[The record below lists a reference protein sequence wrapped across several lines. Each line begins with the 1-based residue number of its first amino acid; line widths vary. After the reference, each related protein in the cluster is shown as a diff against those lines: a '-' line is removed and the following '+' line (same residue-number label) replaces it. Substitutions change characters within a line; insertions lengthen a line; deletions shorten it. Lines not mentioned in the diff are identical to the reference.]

1 MRDLSR
7 YEDKFGLIVQD
18 VNGNTFGDAG
28 DSTHKTSHL
37 EIALI
42 LTNDLAHPSFEKLV
56 DVQKATPF
64 VRHPDP
70 AKWYSETN
78 RFSRDQATPYLIA
91 LALNK
96 NYKMLS
102 HFFFR
107 HMLHGFLF
115 TWNYIPNW
123 VMPGDAGYK
132 KKMPDITLFEF
143 FNVYIRGFRLY
154 PLYPLLLLGDLE
166 MLGGVIVKRFQDDND
181 VANSLAN
188 TLLAQCVMST
198 PLSYLARKILK
209 PIVQE
214 RLDSYFMESKMEP
227 PINEFYRYAV
237 DNM

>member
-1 MRDLSR
+1 MRDLNR
-7 YEDKFGLIVQD
+7 YIDNFGLITQD
-18 VNGNTFGDAG
+18 INGNTFGDGG
-28 DSTHKTSHL
+28 DSSHKTSHL
-37 EIALI
+37 EITLNLQHVVERPHFQKLI
-42 LTNDLAHPSFEKLV
+42 E
-56 DVQKATPF
+56 VQKATPF

-70 AKWYSETN
+70 SKWYSQTD

-96 NYKMLS
+96 NYKMLA

-123 VMPGDAGYK
+123 VMPGDPGYK

-166 MLGGVIVKRFQDDND
+166 MFLGSIVKRFSKSND

-188 TLLAQCVMST
+188 TLLAQRVMPT
-198 PLSYLARKILK
+198 PLSYLSRKILK
-209 PIVQE
+209 PIVQI
-214 RLDSYFMESKMEP
+214 RLDDYFMESKMEP
-227 PINEFYRYAV
+227 PINEFYKPIV
-237 DNM
+237 EKM